1 MVYTPNQSGWYCIN
15 HVNID
20 DRGFRKCQKDHISEI
35 DTGCLL
41 ISNKKI
47 GAEIKTMS
55 DAG

>member
-1 MVYTPNQSGWYCIN
+1 MVYTPNQRGWYCIN

-20 DRGFRKCQKDHISEI
+20 DRGFRKCQKDHVSEI

-41 ISNKKI
+41 ISIKKI